1 MGRMESEGGI
11 ATSFGDY
18 SPLLMSSCL
27 AKGAALLINSL
38 NTTPIAAQV
47 SSLASTSA

>member
-18 SPLLMSSCL
+18 FPLLSSCL

-38 NTTPIAAQV
+38 NTPAIAAQG
-47 SSLASTSA
+47 

>member
-1 MGRMESEGGI
+1 MGRIESEGGI

-27 AKGAALLINSL
+27 AKDAALLINSL
-38 NTTPIAAQV
+38 NTPPIAAQG
-47 SSLASTSA
+47 